1 MIIPKNSLKNILTI
15 RYNPLEKTEFSGI
28 DSSYFSSTI
37 TDSNGI
43 LIEKLLQNSLKKII
57 PPKTKIINVSLSGGI
72 DSTLTLALIRK
83 IYPSQKINCICGVF
97 EDGFNESAIAEKISS
112 QFNSNFQTV
121 KIGSLFTN
129 MPEIV
134 SITSKPK
141 WNTYTHLIA
150 KTAKKSG
157 NLLITG
163 DASDEI
169 FAGYSF
175 RYSKFLN
182 LFQSNQNWKTKVKNY
197 LECHNRDWVPSQTSL
212 FHPSV
217 KFDWNVIYNHFKPFF
232 QNKLEPL
239 QQVMLAD
246 FNGKLRY
253 DFIPLINSI
262 SDKYNLQIKSP
273 FLDPEIIEKGLQI
286 PINQKFNQK
295 TKKGKL
301 ILRKIADRYKIPY
314 LDDKQG
320 FSPGLIEDWFNNGR
334 DICQNIL
341 KDKKS
346 YIYSKK
352 IIDFNWVTKA
362 MEKIDND
369 GDIRYLHR
377 ITSILAL
384 EIWFKV
390 SVYKDV
396 KTSQKL

>member
-1 MIIPKNSLKNILTI
+1 
-15 RYNPLEKTEFSGI
+15 
-28 DSSYFSSTI
+28 
-37 TDSNGI
+37 
-43 LIEKLLQNSLKKII
+43 
-57 PPKTKIINVSLSGGI
+57 
-72 DSTLTLALIRK
+72 
-83 IYPSQKINCICGVF
+83 
-97 EDGFNESAIAEKISS
+97 
-112 QFNSNFQTV
+112 
-121 KIGSLFTN
+121 

-150 KTAKKSG
+150 KAAKKSG

-169 FAGYSF
+169 FAGYTF

-182 LFQSNQNWKTKVKNY
+182 LLKSNQNWKTKVKNY
-197 LECHNRDWVPSQTSL
+197 LECHNRDWVPDQNLL
-212 FHPSV
+212 FDPSIQ
-217 KFDWNVIYNHFKPFF
+217 FDWNTIYNYFKPYF

-239 QQVMLAD
+239 QQVILAD
-246 FNGKLRY
+246 FNGKLCY

-262 SDKYNLQIKSP
+262 SKKYNLQIKSP
-273 FLDPEIIEKGLQI
+273 FLDSEIIEKGLQL
-286 PINQKFNQK
+286 PINQKYDQK

-301 ILRKIADRYKIPY
+301 ILRKIADRYQIPY

-334 DICQNIL
+334 EICQNIL

-346 YIYSKK
+346 HVYSKK

-390 SVYKDV
+390 SIYKDL